1 MIGSAPDLPFGREIL
16 YPSMIVRK
24 FMQWAATASSAERAE
39 GAGSLARA
47 YLYADLAPQD
57 RREAEVAL
65 TALLDDPAPSVRKA
79 LSEAFAGAAEAPATI
94 VVALA
99 NDQSDVAAPVLSR
112 SPVLGDGELIDCA
125 AIGDAFAQAAI
136 ALRPTVSAAV
146 AAAVAEVAAREPL
159 IALAVNPGA
168 DIPEFSM
175 RRMVERFGADG
186 ELREALLSRPGL
198 PPSVRSDLVA
208 ATASALSQFVV
219 GCAWLSSERADRVVR
234 EATDK
239 AHVMIAADAE
249 RSRDWRAARALAKH
263 LRGCGRLTPS
273 LALRAL
279 LSGNSCLFEATLVEL
294 SGLPE
299 RKVLPLARDWRGAG
313 FAALYKAAGLPEKL
327 APAFRAALSAL
338 GEFGAAAHDSGA
350 HLSRAM
356 IERVLTACEAADPI
370 ELGSLLALLRRFDT
384 EAARE
389 EAREAAQHLFAPA
402 LEASPIVAP
411 IAAAE
416 RDCAPRLIYIDLD
429 AIEAELAA

>member
-1 MIGSAPDLPFGREIL
+1 
-16 YPSMIVRK
+16 MIVRK

-47 YLYADLAPQD
+47 YLYAEFGAQD

-79 LSEAFAGAAEAPATI
+79 LSEAFASAAEAPVAI

-112 SPVLGDGELIDCA
+112 SPLLGDGELIDCA

-136 ALRPTVSAAV
+136 ALRPSVSASV
-146 AAAVAEVAAREPL
+146 AAAIAEVAAREPL

-175 RRMVERFGADG
+175 RRMVERFGSDG
-186 ELREALLSRPGL
+186 EFREALLSRPSL

-208 ATASALSQFVV
+208 ATASALSQFVI
-219 GCAWLSSERADRVVR
+219 GCAWLSTERAERVAR

-249 RSRDWRAARALAKH
+249 RVRDWRAARALVKH
-263 LRGCGRLTPS
+263 LRACGRLTPS

-279 LSGNSCLFEATLVEL
+279 LSGNSCLFDAALVEL

-299 RKVLPLARDWRGAG
+299 RKVLPLARDWRGNG
-313 FAALYKAAGLPEKL
+313 FGALYRAAGLPDKL
-327 APAFRAALSAL
+327 LPAFRAALSAL

-356 IERVLTACEAADPI
+356 IERVLTACETADPI
-370 ELGSLLALLRRFDT
+370 ELGSLLALLRRFDA

-389 EAREAAQHLFAPA
+389 EARAAAQLLFAPA
-402 LEASPIVAP
+402 VEAPVVAP
-411 IAAAE
+411 LTASE
-416 RDCAPRLIYIDLD
+416 DDRAPRVIAIDLD

>member
-1 MIGSAPDLPFGREIL
+1 
-16 YPSMIVRK
+16 MIVRK

-47 YLYADLAPQD
+47 YLYAGLAQQD

-65 TALLDDPAPSVRKA
+65 TALLDDPAPCVRKA
-79 LSEAFAGAAEAPATI
+79 MAEAFASADQAPPAI

-99 NDQSDVAAPVLSR
+99 NDQSDVASPILSR
-112 SPVLGDGELIDCA
+112 SPVLGDSELIDCA

-136 ALRPTVSAAV
+136 ALRAAV
-146 AAAVAEVAAREPL
+146 SPALSAAVAEVAAREAL

-168 DIPEFSM
+168 EIPEFSL
-175 RRMVERFGADG
+175 RRMVERFGSDA
-186 ELREALLSRPGL
+186 ELREALLSRAGL

-219 GCAWLSSERADRVVR
+219 GCAWLSSERAERVVR

-249 RSRDWRAARALAKH
+249 RARDWRAARELARH
-263 LRGCGRLTPS
+263 LRHCGRLTPS

-279 LSGNSCLFEATLVEL
+279 LSGNSCLFEASLVEL

-299 RKVLPLARDWRGAG
+299 KKALPLARDWRGAG
-313 FAALYKAAGLPEKL
+313 FAALYNAAGLPAKL
-327 APAFRAALSAL
+327 LPAFRAALSAL
-338 GEFGAAAHDSGA
+338 AEFGAAADVEGA
-350 HLSRAM
+350 RLSRAM
-356 IERVLTACEAADPI
+356 IERVATACEAADPA

-389 EAREAAQHLFAPA
+389 EAREAARHLFAPQIEAPPVVVA
-402 LEASPIVAP
+402 LDDASFGTS
-411 IAAAE
+411 
-416 RDCAPRLIYIDLD
+416 PRIITIDFD

>member
-1 MIGSAPDLPFGREIL
+1 
-16 YPSMIVRK
+16 MIVRK

-47 YLYADLAPQD
+47 YLYAELAPQD

-65 TALLDDPAPSVRKA
+65 TSLLDDPAPSVRKA
-79 LSEAFAGAAEAPATI
+79 LAEAFASAQDAPIAI

-99 NDQSDVAAPVLSR
+99 NDQSDVASPILSR
-112 SPVLGDGELIDCA
+112 SPLLGDGELIDCA

-136 ALRPTVSAAV
+136 ALRASVSPSV
-146 AAAVAEVAAREPL
+146 AAAIAEVAAREPL

-175 RRMVERFGADG
+175 RRMVERFGSDG

-249 RSRDWRAARALAKH
+249 RSRDWRAARALVKH
-263 LRGCGRLTPS
+263 LRACGRLTPS

-279 LSGNSCLFEATLVEL
+279 LSGNSCLFDAALVEL

-299 RKVLPLARDWRGAG
+299 RKVLPLARDWRGNG
-313 FAALYKAAGLPEKL
+313 FAALYKAACLPEKL
-327 APAFRAALSAL
+327 LPAFRAALSAI
-338 GEFGAAAHDSGA
+338 GEFGASAHDSGA
-350 HLSRAM
+350 RLSRAM
-356 IERVLTACEAADPI
+356 IERVLTACESADPV
-370 ELGSLLALLRRFDT
+370 ELGSLLALLRRFDA

-389 EAREAAQHLFAPA
+389 EAREAALHMFAPA
-402 LEASPIVAP
+402 LEAPPVVLPLAAP
-411 IAAAE
+411 E
-416 RDCAPRLIYIDLD
+416 DGHAPRVIAIDLD
-429 AIEAELAA
+429 AIEAELAAA

>member
-1 MIGSAPDLPFGREIL
+1 
-16 YPSMIVRK
+16 MIVRK
-24 FMQWAATASSAERAE
+24 FMQWAATAASAERAE

-47 YLYADLAPQD
+47 YLYAGLDLQD

-65 TALLDDPAPSVRKA
+65 TSLLDDPAPSVRKA
-79 LSEAFAGAAEAPATI
+79 LAEAFASAPDAPPAI

-99 NDQSDVAAPVLSR
+99 NDQSDVAAPILSR
-112 SPVLGDGELIDCA
+112 SPMLGDGELIDCA

-136 ALRPTVSAAV
+136 ALRPVLSASV
-146 AAAVAEVAAREPL
+146 AAAIAEVAAREPL

-168 DIPEFSM
+168 DIPEFSL

-186 ELREALLSRPGL
+186 ELREALLSRPAL

-208 ATASALSQFVV
+208 ATASALSRFVV

-249 RSRDWRAARALAKH
+249 RSRDWRAARALVRH
-263 LRGCGRLTPS
+263 LRSCGRLTPS
-273 LALRAL
+273 LTLRAL
-279 LSGNSCLFEATLVEL
+279 LSGNSCLFEAALVEL

-299 RKVLPLARDWRGAG
+299 RKVIPLARDWRGTG
-313 FAALYKAAGLPEKL
+313 FAALYKAAGLPDKL
-327 APAFRAALSAL
+327 LPAFRAALSGL
-338 GEFGAAAHDSGA
+338 SEFGAAAHDSGA
-350 HLSRAM
+350 RLSRAM
-356 IERVLTACEAADPI
+356 IERVLTACEASDPI
-370 ELGSLLALLRRFDT
+370 ETGSLLALLRRFDA

-389 EAREAAQHLFAPA
+389 EAREAAQHLFGPA
-402 LEASPIVAP
+402 LEAPEVVVP
-411 IAAAE
+411 LGLPE
-416 RDCAPRLIYIDLD
+416 HDHAPRLISIDLD

>member
-1 MIGSAPDLPFGREIL
+1 
-16 YPSMIVRK
+16 MIVRK

-47 YLYADLAPQD
+47 YLYAGLAQQD

-65 TALLDDPAPSVRKA
+65 TALLDDPAPCVRKA
-79 LSEAFAGAAEAPATI
+79 MAEAFASADQAPPAI

-99 NDQSDVAAPVLSR
+99 NDQSDVASPILSR
-112 SPVLGDGELIDCA
+112 SPVLGDSELIDCA

-136 ALRPTVSAAV
+136 ALRAAV
-146 AAAVAEVAAREPL
+146 SPALSAAVAEVAAREAL

-168 DIPEFSM
+168 EIPEFSL
-175 RRMVERFGADG
+175 RRMVERFGSDA
-186 ELREALLSRPGL
+186 ELREALLSRAGL

-219 GCAWLSSERADRVVR
+219 GCAWLSSERAERVVR

-249 RSRDWRAARALAKH
+249 RARDWRAARELARH
-263 LRGCGRLTPS
+263 LRHCGRLTPS

-279 LSGNSCLFEATLVEL
+279 LSGNSCLFEASLVEL

-299 RKVLPLARDWRGAG
+299 KKALPLARDWRGAG
-313 FAALYKAAGLPEKL
+313 FAALYNAAGLPAKL
-327 APAFRAALSAL
+327 LPAFRAALSAL
-338 GEFGAAAHDSGA
+338 AEFGAAADVEGA
-350 HLSRAM
+350 RLSRAM
-356 IERVLTACEAADPI
+356 IERVATACEAADPA

-389 EAREAAQHLFAPA
+389 EAREAARHLFAPQIEAPPVVVA
-402 LEASPIVAP
+402 LDDASFGTS
-411 IAAAE
+411 
-416 RDCAPRLIYIDLD
+416 PRIITIDFD
-429 AIEAELAA
+429 AIEAEIAA

>member
-1 MIGSAPDLPFGREIL
+1 MIGSAPDLLSGQEFPF
-16 YPSMIVRK
+16 PMIVRK

-47 YLYADLAPQD
+47 YLYADFDAQE

-79 LSEAFAGAAEAPATI
+79 MSESFASAAEAPIAV

-99 NDQSDVAAPVLSR
+99 NDQSDVATPVLSR
-112 SPVLGDGELIDCA
+112 SPLLGDGELIDCA

-136 ALRPTVSAAV
+136 ALRPSVSAAV
-146 AAAVAEVAAREPL
+146 AAAIAEVAAREPL

-175 RRMVERFGADG
+175 RRMVERYGFDG
-186 ELREALLSRPGL
+186 ELREALLSRQAL

-208 ATASALSQFVV
+208 ATASALSHFVV
-219 GCAWLSSERADRVVR
+219 GCAWLSTERAERVVR

-249 RSRDWRAARALAKH
+249 RARDWRAARALVKH
-263 LRGCGRLTPS
+263 LRACGRLTPG

-279 LSGNSCLFEATLVEL
+279 LSGNSCLFDAALVEL

-299 RKVLPLARDWRGAG
+299 RKVLPLARDWRGNG

-327 APAFRAALSAL
+327 LPAFRAALSAL
-338 GEFGAAAHDSGA
+338 VEFGLGASDSGA
-350 HLSRAM
+350 KLSRSM
-356 IERVLTACEAADPI
+356 IERVLTACEAADPT
-370 ELGSLLALLRRFDT
+370 ELRSLMALLRRFDA

-389 EAREAAQHLFAPA
+389 EAREAAQRLFAPS
-402 LEASPIVAP
+402 LEAPAVVVP
-411 IAAAE
+411 LPTPHE
-416 RDCAPRLIYIDLD
+416 DHAPRVIAIDLD
-429 AIEAELAA
+429 AIEAELAAA